1 MGINSQQI
9 AKNFAFPVRKSTPA
23 VLTNLSYKQ
32 HLKKFVEIF
41 SSLFLSPAHH
51 QFEAQDCP
59 GWRSVA
65 LSQNPA
71 WCTNECHLL
80 HRGVLCTVHRTHPW
94 FFCSEVFTPAP
105 AKTHPERY
113 RSTLRKCISENCY
126 CDISQVHNSAARE
139 RLFAKANLWIYI
151 TRDRKLES
159 FVLVCESKSWV
170 SFH

>member
-1 MGINSQQI
+1 M
-9 AKNFAFPVRKSTPA
+9 RKSTPA
-23 VLTNLSYKQ
+23 VLTNLSYEQ
-32 HLKKFVEIF
+32 HLKKFVEI
-41 SSLFLSPAHH
+41 SPSLFLSPAHH
-51 QFEAQDCP
+51 QYEDQGCP
-59 GWRSVA
+59 SWRSFA

-80 HRGVLCTVHRTHPW
+80 HRSVQCTVHAHY
-94 FFCSEVFTPAP
+94 FFCSEFLTPAP

-113 RSTLRKCISENCY
+113 RSTFWKWMSEKYY
-126 CDISQVHNSAARE
+126 CDISPVHNSAAHV

-151 TRDRKLES
+151 TRVRKLES